1 MGVIR
6 SITLRNDRDEV
17 ARLGKWVAVV
27 AERLDLDDRLAF
39 AIDLCLAEAVTNV
52 IDYGFESDGTH
63 EVVVSVDADDR
74 VVSVLVEDDG
84 TAFDPL
90 DAPDVEFARSL
101 GDAPIG
107 GLGIHLLRSYAQDL
121 QYERL
126 AGRNRLAMVFGRDA
140 GRVDEVHIHIFAGL
154 TDDEVRHARARF
166 TERRLVDG
174 EVLLTP
180 GERNHHLYALVEG
193 DLRVALDDPDSPQS
207 FPVELGESV
216 GEMSIIDGSPVSA
229 YVIAEG
235 SATVLAIG
243 EDDFWE
249 MTASHPAVA
258 RNLLAIL
265 TARMRR
271 QHESA
276 RTVLEQQL
284 QLRQL
289 AQELDHARRIQAGM
303 LPTREPLL
311 PEHPELDIAASMEA
325 AREVGGDFY
334 DVFALDEERVAIV
347 IGDVSGKGMPASL
360 FMVEALTRLR
370 VHLTSRAH
378 APLDDIVRSVNAE
391 LAAENEENMFTT
403 LFVVVVD
410 VSTGEMEYVNGGHN
424 RPAFARAD
432 GTFDYLEVH
441 SGMLVGIWDESPYE
455 LGRIALEPG
464 DRFLLYTDG
473 VTEAEDEARNL
484 FSDERLLEVL
494 DAAQPASALELLR
507 TVRFEVAGFVGEAV
521 QSDDIT
527 MAAFVFRGRRS

>member
-1 MGVIR
+1 M
-6 SITLRNDRDEV
+6 
-17 ARLGKWVAVV
+17 
-27 AERLDLDDRLAF
+27 
-39 AIDLCLAEAVTNV
+39 
-52 IDYGFESDGTH
+52 
-63 EVVVSVDADDR
+63 ADVR
-74 VVSVLVEDDG
+74 
-84 TAFDPL
+84 
-90 DAPDVEFARSL
+90 
-101 GDAPIG
+101 
-107 GLGIHLLRSYAQDL
+107 
-121 QYERL
+121 
-126 AGRNRLAMVFGRDA
+126 
-140 GRVDEVHIHIFAGL
+140 IHIFEGL
-154 TDDEVRHARARF
+154 PDEEAARARARF
-166 TERRLVDG
+166 TERVLADG
-174 EVLLTP
+174 EILLTP
-180 GERNHHLYALVEG
+180 GEPNHHLYALVDG
-193 DLRVALDDPDSPQS
+193 DLRVALDDPNSPQS

-235 SATVLAIG
+235 PATVLQIG
-243 EDDFWE
+243 EDDFWD
-249 MTASHPAVA
+249 MTAAHPTVA

-303 LPTREPLL
+303 LPSRDPLL
-311 PEHPELDIAASMEA
+311 PAHLELDIAASMEA

-370 VHLTSRAH
+370 VHLTSRTH
-378 APLDDIVRSVNAE
+378 APLDDIVRSINTE
-391 LAAENEENMFTT
+391 LAAENDENMFTT

-410 VSTGEMEYVNGGHN
+410 VSTGEMLYVNGGHN
-424 RPAFARAD
+424 RPVFAHA
-432 GTFDYLEVH
+432 GGSFEYLDVH

-473 VTEAEDEARNL
+473 VTEAEDEDRNL

-494 DAAQPASALELLR
+494 DSAQPTDAIGLLR
-507 TVRFEVAGFVGEAV
+507 AVRFEVAAFVGEAV

-527 MAAFVFRGRRS
+527 MAAFVFKGPRT

>member
-1 MGVIR
+1 MA
-6 SITLRNDRDEV
+6 D
-17 ARLGKWVAVV
+17 VV
-27 AERLDLDDRLAF
+27 R
-39 AIDLCLAEAVTNV
+39 
-52 IDYGFESDGTH
+52 
-63 EVVVSVDADDR
+63 
-74 VVSVLVEDDG
+74 
-84 TAFDPL
+84 
-90 DAPDVEFARSL
+90 
-101 GDAPIG
+101 
-107 GLGIHLLRSYAQDL
+107 
-121 QYERL
+121 
-126 AGRNRLAMVFGRDA
+126 
-140 GRVDEVHIHIFAGL
+140 IHIFEGL
-154 TDDEVRHARARF
+154 SDEEAAAARARF
-166 TERRLVDG
+166 TVRPLVDR
-174 EVLLTP
+174 EILLTP
-180 GERNHHLYALVEG
+180 GEPNHHLYALIEG
-193 DLRVALDDPDSPQS
+193 DLRVALDDPDSPQN

-235 SATVLAIG
+235 PATVLAID
-243 EDDFWE
+243 EDAFWE
-249 MTASHPAVA
+249 MTAAHPAVA

-276 RTVLEQQL
+276 RKVLEQQL

-311 PEHPELDIAASMEA
+311 PEHKELDIAASMEA

-334 DVFALDEERVAIV
+334 DVFALDEDRVAIV

-424 RPAFARAD
+424 RPVFARA
-432 GTFDYLEVH
+432 GESFEYLEVH
-441 SGMLVGIWDESPYE
+441 SGMLVGIWDQSPYE
-455 LGRIALEPG
+455 LGRIDLHPG

-473 VTEAEDEARNL
+473 VTEAEDEDRNL

-494 DAAQPASALELLR
+494 DAGQPDDALGLLR

-527 MAAFVFRGRRS
+527 MAAFVFRGARS